1 MQNCSRSRRANKLAV
16 ARLTAPASG
25 DAANPPVAV
34 GHRVMVTR
42 QGRHR
47 YYRLAGPD
55 VATAL
60 EALAHISPRPPVR
73 GLRQSRQ
80 AAALAEARSC
90 YDHLA
95 GRAGVTLL
103 AALLQNEI
111 LNGCAECAARG
122 TCGGLRGVALRC
134 AERAA
139 CRAAAD
145 HSRRGDLSLPAEFEV
160 TKDGALTLAAF
171 GIDLEALRHSRR
183 AFAGACLDWTQ
194 RRPHLNGALG
204 AAVLGRLLDLGW
216 FERGRTRRALR
227 LTEAGRAG
235 LADTFGCVLP

>member
-1 MQNCSRSRRANKLAV
+1 
-16 ARLTAPASG
+16 
-25 DAANPPVAV
+25 
-34 GHRVMVTR
+34 MVTR

-103 AALLQNEI
+103 AALLQTRS
-111 LNGCAECAARG
+111 LTAARS
-122 TCGGLRGVALRC
+122 V
-134 AERAA
+134 
-139 CRAAAD
+139 
-145 HSRRGDLSLPAEFEV
+145 P
-160 TKDGALTLAAF
+160 LAAHA
-171 GIDLEALRHSRR
+171 GGCVGSPSAARSVPLAGPRR
-183 AFAGACLDWTQ
+183 TI
-194 RRPHLNGALG
+194 LG
-204 AAVLGRLLDLGW
+204 AA
-216 FERGRTRRALR
+216 T
-227 LTEAGRAG
+227 
-235 LADTFGCVLP
+235 

>member
-1 MQNCSRSRRANKLAV
+1 
-16 ARLTAPASG
+16 
-25 DAANPPVAV
+25 
-34 GHRVMVTR
+34 MVTR
-42 QGRHR
+42 PGRHR

-55 VATAL
+55 IATAL

-80 AAALAEARSC
+80 AAAMAEARSC

-122 TCGGLRGVALRC
+122 TCGGLRGVAPRC
-134 AERAA
+134 AKRAT

-145 HSRRGDLSLPAEFEV
+145 HSRRGDLSLP
-160 TKDGALTLAAF
+160 
-171 GIDLEALRHSRR
+171 
-183 AFAGACLDWTQ
+183 
-194 RRPHLNGALG
+194 PHLNGALG